1 MKGEFGFDIREA
13 HGGTLFDNEGE
24 NEIVSVNKN
33 CLEKK
38 RNEMVMACHQPVLLS
53 NLTIFLLNKLS
64 FLFYFYCYSC

>member
-24 NEIVSVNKN
+24 NEIMSVDKN

-38 RNEMVMACHQPVLLS
+38 RNETVMACSRCNQHIDLLCFQ
-53 NLTIFLLNKLS
+53 T
-64 FLFYFYCYSC
+64 